1 MQNQDLI
8 HCYECEHCF
17 RNKRSKTGYSCQMW
31 GHGEFADNTQLD
43 GFCHKAA
50 VDETLLPLRKYR
62 IFKTRD
68 EAETVLLMLKE
79 TVARYGFASR
89 SDFLEFAGAEAAAK
103 YIDIKYGWTKSA
115 IDRTAQVVETP
126 LGYFI
131 ELPHA
136 FPLD

>member
-1 MQNQDLI
+1 
-8 HCYECEHCF
+8 
-17 RNKRSKTGYSCQMW
+17 MW
-31 GHGEFADNTQLD
+31 GHGEFADSTQLD

-50 VDETLLPLRKYR
+50 VDETLLTLRKYR
-62 IFKTRD
+62 IFKTQY

-89 SDFLEFAGAEAAAK
+89 ADFLEFAGAEAAAM
-103 YIDIKYGWTKSA
+103 YIDNKYGWTKRA

-136 FPLD
+136 FPID